1 MEKILNLT
9 ESNNSK
15 EDEDNLKDQTLESIL
30 PVHKKLHDDYNLNLR
45 YEDSGKFFIRES
57 KMKRLYKYEEGIQK
71 EKLLFQKI

>member
-1 MEKILNLT
+1 MEKILNLI

-15 EDEDNLKDQTLESIL
+15 EDGLKDQTLESIL

-57 KMKRLYKYEEGIQK
+57 KMKRLYKYEEDIQK